1 MFETIAWTGIQLV
14 TRSYGTLLFIA
25 IAVYQMQVWAE
36 GKERALRA
44 EFGDKYTKKS
54 FPMIPGLPF
63 LLSKPKRSGKKA
75 Q

>member
-1 MFETIAWTGIQLV
+1 
-14 TRSYGTLLFIA
+14 
-25 IAVYQMQVWAE
+25 MQVWAE

-44 EFGDKYTKKS
+44 EFGDKYTKKA

-63 LLSKPKRSGKKA
+63 IFSKAKKSARKA

>member
-1 MFETIAWTGIQLV
+1 MFEAIAWTGIQLV
-14 TRSYGTLLFIA
+14 TRSFGTLLFIV

-44 EFGDKYTKKS
+44 EFGDKYTKKA

-63 LLSKPKRSGKKA
+63 IFSKAKKSAKKA